1 MKSAIIG
8 SHDIIE
14 QIVDS
19 QNAQN
24 IDRIQRHRDNSVIV
38 LIDTEHVDGELLAM
52 CSVYVESEPQ
62 EIEDENT

>member
-52 CSVYVESEPQ
+52 CSVCVESEPQ
-62 EIEDENT
+62 ETE